1 MALLLK
7 NRYGETVLARRV
19 CGRTD
24 TRVRLLSVD
33 GVTFSLSR
41 LLLHFLSDYFTTQ
54 SSSVEHDLVI
64 TQLAT
69 KELRDI
75 VNLFSSF
82 ATTADGE
89 NDELCALSEKMTCDL
104 NEIGIFFEV
113 EKSAISI
120 NQFEFDVD
128 SIRAGN
134 FFYNIQEPLVHL
146 KEENVVY
153 PISPYSNREHFL
165 ELKKENLVGQ
175 FDIYQKFPKLSKELI
190 SDLDLEHENVS
201 SVQNP
206 GLTEITE
213 EDVTPMENQDE
224 EIVNIESNES
234 DQNIELEEENSSGL
248 DNSEQKKIN
257 FRKDD
262 IRKEVKEYLDDSMD
276 ACKENGDPPKL
287 GRGKW
292 IQTVK
297 RKTKVFGPHR
307 PQGRPPGSKIPDT
320 LECSTCNKSWNGLGD
335 KVNAIR
341 RYKKH
346 MKDHEIFAKH
356 GCSCDIS
363 FTSFKHRRRHVEIV
377 HMGRFKCIK
386 CPEVL
391 ASQESL
397 DKHQTIHTQ
406 VFQCEQCGFVGRDS
420 RRLKKHV
427 LQNHIDPK
435 SRKKVFDF
443 QCKDCGKNFADNMGI
458 LNHRR
463 KVHNPTM
470 CTLCGKVVK
479 MLKLHIIT
487 VHTSNSEKPVHC
499 DLCGQGFPA
508 KERLK
513 VHMMTAH
520 IRTRPFKCRA
530 PECANHPGFNDNV
543 NRRGHERRKHPELR
557 QIKTEE
563 PVAVKTES
571 GGTVAASQ
579 VYPANLST
587 SSTGDVGPPP
597 AFNMTSV
604 TGTVS
609 KPVAVINAKTEP
621 AGSGTTVTQNSLVKS
636 DTAPSLPTAPTSTTP
651 GCPTNPPSI
660 PAPLPAPTQAFPFTP
675 ATPAPMLSPAAAVAA
690 ALANTPQAAQPL

>member
-1 MALLLK
+1 MVLLLK
-7 NRYGETVLARRV
+7 NRYGETVLAWRV

-54 SSSVEHDLVI
+54 SSSAEHDLVI
-64 TQLAT
+64 TQLPT

-75 VNLFSSF
+75 VNLFSSL
-82 ATTADGE
+82 ADGE
-89 NDELCALSEKMTCDL
+89 NDELCAISEKMTCDL

-120 NQFEFDVD
+120 NHFEFDVD
-128 SIRAGN
+128 SIRGEN
-134 FFYNIQEPLVHL
+134 QIYNIQEPLVHL

-153 PISPYSNREHFL
+153 PISPYSNKEHFL
-165 ELKKENLVGQ
+165 ELKKENDLGQ
-175 FDIYQKFPKLSKELI
+175 FDICQKFPKLSKEIL
-190 SDLDLEHENVS
+190 DLDLEHENVS
-201 SVQNP
+201 TVQNP

-213 EDVTPMENQDE
+213 EDVTSLENQDE

-234 DQNIELEEENSSGL
+234 DQNVELEEKNSSAL
-248 DNSEQKKIN
+248 DNSEQQKLN
-257 FRKDD
+257 FRKDN
-262 IRKEVKEYLDDSMD
+262 IQKEVKDDSTD
-276 ACKENGDPPKL
+276 TWKENGDPPKL

-292 IQTVK
+292 IRTVK

-307 PQGRPPGSKIPDT
+307 QQGRPPGSKVPDT

-356 GCSCDIS
+356 ECSCDIN

-377 HMGRFKCIK
+377 HMGRFNCIK

-406 VFQCEQCGFVGRDS
+406 VFQCEQCGFVGSES
-420 RRLKKHV
+420 RRLKKHI

-443 QCKDCGKNFADNMGI
+443 QCKDCGKSFADNMGI

-487 VHTSNSEKPVHC
+487 VHTTNSEKPVHC

-563 PVAVKTES
+563 LGTVATKVKTES
-571 GGTVAASQ
+571 GGSVAASQ
-579 VYPANLST
+579 VYPANLSS

-597 AFNMTSV
+597 ASNPASV
-604 TGTVS
+604 TGTVQEA
-609 KPVAVINAKTEP
+609 VAVTNAKTEP
-621 AGSGTTVTQNSLVKS
+621 ARTAVTQNNLVKS
-636 DTAPSLPTAPTSTTP
+636 DTAQALPTAPTSSTP
-651 GCPTNPPSI
+651 DCPTNLSSI
-660 PAPLPAPTQAFPFTP
+660 PAPLPAPTQTFSFTP
-675 ATPAPMLSPAAAVAA
+675 ATPAPRLSPAAAVAA
-690 ALANTPQAAQPL
+690 ALARANPQAAQPV